1 MGTVKINLSGD
12 NPSPL
17 SRRFWTKVLVMV
29 LAIFIASLLF
39 KFVDVSSPFSAVVAA
54 VVLSLLNAF
63 LRPLLTLF
71 SAPLIL
77 MSFGL
82 FRLVINAILVLLTS
96 SMVRGFEVGGL
107 GDAILFSIVVT
118 FISFLLDLPS
128 RIRKIRESIMPNCES
143 ECRKEEE
150 FTSYEEVEDE
160 DSEEKNQ

>member
-17 SRRFWTKVLVMV
+17 SGRFWTKTLVMA

-39 KFVDVSSPFSAVVAA
+39 KFVDVSSPFAAVVAA

-82 FRLVINAILVLLTS
+82 FRLIINAILVLLTS

-107 GDAILFSIVVT
+107 WNAILFSIVVT
-118 FISFLLDLPS
+118 FISFLLDLPA
-128 RIRKIRESIMPNCES
+128 RIRKMKESIMPNGEP
-143 ECRKEEE
+143 ERKKEEE

-160 DSEEKNQ
+160 DSDERNQ